1 MSDVLLTSL
10 LEDKKSFFQ
19 VTLTRER
26 LSWVRVTSRDGGGGG
41 GGGGWSHA
49 QRLKEREAILSA
61 SPSSVTT
68 DVNSRRAVFMRQV
81 LGVSTSDTA
90 SYSRWTKR
98 KLKEQSSSN
107 AETASAGSAASAA
120 TSAGAAAS
128 TGAVSGVPSNGTEST
143 GAQSVP
149 SNSYLNSNSHNSS
162 PDIASHHTGELPRVY
177 LQLTF

>member
-41 GGGGWSHA
+41 VGGWSNA

-90 SYSRWTKR
+90 SYSRWAKR
-98 KLKEQSSSN
+98 KSKKKNSAPSN
-107 AETASAGSAASAA
+107 AEAASVSDA
-120 TSAGAAAS
+120 
-128 TGAVSGVPSNGTEST
+128 GAVSGVPSNGTEST
-143 GAQSVP
+143 GASSVP

-162 PDIASHHTGELPRVY
+162 PDIASHHTGELCSALHTVY
-177 LQLTF
+177 DCNLC